1 MNPDYSSDVSDNGA
15 SGSGAMGSAGMYGAG
30 MSGSEDMSPES
41 GARLRNELSNL
52 KADLDA
58 LLSKASS
65 LTDVEL
71 RDARDR
77 LMQQFDTLRYSAK
90 GYADQASEHLA
101 HGMDVTSDYVK
112 DKPLQSVAIAA
123 GVGLVLGALLRR

>member
-15 SGSGAMGSAGMYGAG
+15 TGSGAMGSAGRYSG
-30 MSGSEDMSPES
+30 MSGSDDMSPES
-41 GARLRNELSNL
+41 SARLRNELSNL

-58 LLSKASS
+58 LMSKATS

-77 LMQQFDTLRYSAK
+77 LMQQLDSWRYSAK
-90 GYADQASEHLA
+90 GMADQASEHLSQ
-101 HGMDVTSDYVK
+101 GMDMTSDYVK
-112 DKPLQSVAIAA
+112 EKPLQSVAIAA